1 MKKFA
6 LKDIILLG
14 LIAIVFGVI
23 YFAAGFLYDG
33 ITLALTP
40 FKLGPMANDLL
51 LGLWCMA
58 GPLAACL
65 LQKPGTS
72 FLTELIGSCIEL
84 VLGGQWGAA
93 NIISGVV
100 QGLGSELG
108 FACLGYKHY
117 GWGALTLSA
126 VTTTIVTYAYDL
138 VRNGYAH
145 FGVQL
150 IILYFVV
157 RLVMM
162 LLFSCVL
169 VKLILNLVAESGV
182 VKHA

>member
-1 MKKFA
+1 MKKFT
-6 LKDIILLG
+6 LKDVILLG

-23 YFAAGFLYDG
+23 YFAAGLLYDG
-33 ITLALTP
+33 ITLALTT

-72 FLTELIGSCIEL
+72 FLAELIGSCVEL

-100 QGLGSELG
+100 QGLGSEIG
-108 FACLGYKHY
+108 FACLGYKRY
-117 GWGALTLSA
+117 GWGALVLSA
-126 VTTTIVTYAYDL
+126 TTTTLVTFAYDL
-138 VRNGYAH
+138 VKNGYAH
-145 FGVQL
+145 FGHL
-150 IILYFVV
+150 IWLYFGV
-157 RLVMM
+157 RWAMM

-169 VKLILNLVAESGV
+169 VKLILNLVAKSGV
-182 VKHA
+182 VQHA

>member
-1 MKKFA
+1 MKKFS

-72 FLTELIGSCIEL
+72 FLAELIGSCIEL

-100 QGLGSELG
+100 QGLGSEAG
-108 FACLGYKHY
+108 FACLGYKNY
-117 GWGALTLSA
+117 GWGGLSLSA
-126 VTTTIVTYAYDL
+126 VTTTVITFAYDM
-138 VRNGYAH
+138 VRNGYSRFAPQ
-145 FGVQL
+145 VIL
-150 IILYFVV
+150 LYFVV
-157 RLVMM
+157 RLAMM
-162 LLFSCVL
+162 FLFSAVL
-169 VKLILNLVAESGV
+169 VKLILNLVAKSGV

>member
-1 MKKFA
+1 MKKFT
-6 LKDIILLG
+6 LKDVILLG

-23 YFAAGFLYDG
+23 YFAAGFLYDV

-51 LGLWCMA
+51 LGLWCMS

-72 FLTELIGSCIEL
+72 FLAELIGSCVEL

-100 QGLGSELG
+100 QGLGSEIG
-108 FACLGYKHY
+108 FACLGYKRY
-117 GWGALTLSA
+117 GWGALALSA
-126 VTTTIVTYAYDL
+126 TTTTLVTFAYDL
-138 VRNGYAH
+138 VKNGYAH
-145 FGVQL
+145 FGHL
-150 IILYFVV
+150 IWLYFGV
-157 RLVMM
+157 RWAMM

-169 VKLILNLVAESGV
+169 VKLILNLVAKSGV
-182 VKHA
+182 VQHA